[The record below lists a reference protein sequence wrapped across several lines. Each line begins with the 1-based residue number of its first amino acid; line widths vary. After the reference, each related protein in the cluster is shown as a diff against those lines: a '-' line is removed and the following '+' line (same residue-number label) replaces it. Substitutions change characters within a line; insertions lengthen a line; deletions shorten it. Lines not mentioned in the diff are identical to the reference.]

1 MTALPDYQ
9 YKPLEEPDSIRLVRL
24 LPSRDVA
31 AIIECKMIH
40 TTLSMEASIQ
50 SENGLAFPEE
60 GNTGGLT
67 PCNLSHIYDARGY
80 TALSYTW
87 GSPEKPCT
95 IVIDNQKFNITKNL
109 EDAMRNLRRK
119 TDSEAA
125 PRLWIDSLCIDQSSD
140 QERSHQVQQMCS
152 IYQTAHSTV
161 IYLGP
166 ATRNSKACFAAA
178 RDTER
183 FEKDPL
189 RKIMVHNYPFGND
202 QPDYS
207 YAHDLTS
214 DILSRSWFTRSWTFQ
229 ELVVSKRPWVCC
241 GSTSIP
247 WTQLCIYI
255 LGAYRWNPMSGPDG
269 YARDQYFMHL
279 SNSGGL
285 FSEHIVDRLSLE
297 YAITEYYPIK
307 WDKEL
312 GRLRAT
318 GKCMQN
324 LDKARQLFQA
334 RGNKLSDEIRLLQ
347 EKFTL
352 SSLLEHRRGSAA
364 SDPRDTVFS
373 LYGIIDESYPS
384 QQCVP
389 VDYERAAPEIFT
401 DVAAAILMSA
411 PAPSLADSED
421 EYPGWA
427 WPTVAALADSYSM
440 FSHVNNNSMSTVPDL
455 PSWVPDWSSPRSYQR
470 SIRNSVHE
478 YFPAI
483 SWTSSLPQVS
493 CDRRVYREDKVVVCR
508 GSSSIDQI
516 VALSNVM
523 LSHK

>member
-140 QERSHQVQQMCS
+140 QERGHQVQQMCS

-166 ATRNSKACFAAA
+166 ATANSKACFSAA
-178 RDTER
+178 RRTTIV
-183 FEKDPL
+183 EKSPP
-189 RKIMVHNYPFGND
+189 RKTRVLKNGCVKEGT
-202 QPDYS
+202 PDYS
-207 YAHDLTS
+207 YAHNLTS
-214 DILSRSWFTRSWTFQ
+214 EILSRSWFTRSWTFQ

-241 GSTSIP
+241 GTDCIP
-247 WTQLCIYI
+247 WGQLCIYV
-255 LGAYRWNPMSGPDG
+255 LGDYRWKLEHGSDD
-269 YARDQYFMHL
+269 YTRYRRYFSMH
-279 SNSGGL
+279 NSPGL
-285 FSEHIVDRLSLE
+285 WSDRIVDRLSFD
-297 YAITEYYPIK
+297 YAVNEYYPIN
-307 WDKEL
+307 WDHGL

-318 GKCMQN
+318 GKCMQT
-324 LDKARQLFQA
+324 LDKARQLYQA
-334 RGNKLSDEIRLLQ
+334 KGHDMSSKVSLQDKL
-347 EKFTL
+347 TL
-352 SSLLEHRRGSAA
+352 FSLLEHRRGFAA
-364 SDPRDTVFS
+364 SDPRDVIFS
-373 LYGIIDESYPS
+373 LYSIIDEAHSS
-384 QQCVP
+384 KQCVP
-389 VDYERAAPEIFT
+389 VDYDKTTPEVFI
-401 DVAAAILMSA
+401 DVAAAILVSS
-411 PAPSLADSED
+411 PLPCFGYSKGRYSED
-421 EYPGWA
+421 RYIQYFEPRSE
-427 WPTVAALADSYSM
+427 ALVDNYSI
-440 FSHVNNNSMSTVPDL
+440 FAHVNNNSEPMILGL
-455 PSWVPDWSSPRSYQR
+455 PS
-470 SIRNSVHE
+470 
-478 YFPAI
+478 
-483 SWTSSLPQVS
+483 
-493 CDRRVYREDKVVVCR
+493 
-508 GSSSIDQI
+508 
-516 VALSNVM
+516 
-523 LSHK
+523 